1 MRNLIPLP
9 TIQNVA
15 AGAHCVL
22 NCPIG
27 MTYDQIQFK
36 VTNVTASDIKN
47 FKVKAGSRT
56 VIDVAS
62 FSVIEDLNTF
72 YKRQSQSGFLTL
84 WFYRPE
90 VMEDV
95 RALTSFGT
103 SDIPSLTIEFD
114 LDSGVTGPLIEA
126 WAVQRAP
133 QISGLI
139 TKIREYPVTYATS
152 GKQQIDN
159 VPRGARITAV
169 HLGKSDVS
177 HVEFEINNGNG
188 PAKIIESPKGLLE
201 AYQKQHDRAPVTAK
215 YTHVDFNLLG
225 DIAGPLPTVQLQDMR
240 IKHTIDTSGALTAV
254 VEYIDGV
261 SGV

>member
-1 MRNLIPLP
+1 
-9 TIQNVA
+9 
-15 AGAHCVL
+15 
-22 NCPIG
+22 IG

-56 VIDVAS
+56 VVDVAS

-90 VMEDV
+90 VMEDI

-114 LDSGVTGPLIEA
+114 LDAGVTSPAIEA

-133 QISGLI
+133 
-139 TKIREYPVTYATS
+139 
-152 GKQQIDN
+152 
-159 VPRGARITAV
+159 
-169 HLGKSDVS
+169 
-177 HVEFEINNGNG
+177 
-188 PAKIIESPKGLLE
+188 
-201 AYQKQHDRAPVTAK
+201 
-215 YTHVDFNLLG
+215 
-225 DIAGPLPTVQLQDMR
+225 
-240 IKHTIDTSGALTAV
+240 
-254 VEYIDGV
+254 
-261 SGV
+261 